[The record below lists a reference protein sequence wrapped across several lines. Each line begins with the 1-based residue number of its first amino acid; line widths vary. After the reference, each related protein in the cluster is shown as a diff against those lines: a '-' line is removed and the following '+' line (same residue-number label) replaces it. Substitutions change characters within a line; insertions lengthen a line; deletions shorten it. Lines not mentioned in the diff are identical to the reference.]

1 MLTINGVSTR
11 SYKLLLLTICMSK
24 FALGD
29 SISLFLSNVNMKLAP
44 KHKTI
49 IFLLKILPTLVFNPP
64 LLGHACIFLSRLVPV
79 LNDTQGLS

>member
-1 MLTINGVSTR
+1 MLPIDGVSTR

-49 IFLLKILPTLVFNPP
+49 IFTENITNSCFQPSTVGSCVYLFKPTCSS
-64 LLGHACIFLSRLVPV
+64 AK
-79 LNDTQGLS
+79 

>member
-1 MLTINGVSTR
+1 MLPIDGVSTR

-29 SISLFLSNVNMKLAP
+29 SISLFLSNVNMELAP
-44 KHKTI
+44 KHKT
-49 IFLLKILPTLVFNPP
+49 IFLLKILPTLIFNPP